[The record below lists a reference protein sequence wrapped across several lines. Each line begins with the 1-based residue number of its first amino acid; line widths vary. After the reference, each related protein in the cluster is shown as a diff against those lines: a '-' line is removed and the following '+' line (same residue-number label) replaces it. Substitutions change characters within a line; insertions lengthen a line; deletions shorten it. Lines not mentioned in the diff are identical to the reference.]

1 MDIDIETILII
12 LISDILNI
20 SSELDVFKAAIRWIE
35 HNITHRKQQ
44 LLKLMKCV
52 RFPLMTPCELFHCY
66 ELTSLFLENNDCRQ
80 MILEANWIVSA
91 HMLQKEDPFKLMVP
105 TPRITTTRAPL
116 QNGNEELYQTNS
128 IGNVNFVVNLK
139 APTQNKEKSELSPTT
154 GDIIVLGGF
163 FPQSNRT
170 DISAKSIDKYHSD
183 DNEWKHCNEFPEPR
197 LHFAVTIQNGT
208 VYLTGGFDPRLK
220 VKPSVPTTDAFIL
233 ETRTCAWIK
242 IVPMNT
248 ARMYHSL
255 ASLNGMIYAIGGQD
269 GNNRV
274 LNTVEC
280 YNPKTDNW
288 VFIKPMTQARL
299 AASTGVIDGKLYTAG
314 GYEESIRRPI
324 LDTVECFNPKKNKW
338 QFKNK
343 LRFPRGHASIVTV
356 NDKLYLCGG
365 VTKSFVNHNSVISS
379 VPSID
384 VYNKE
389 QDVWEHC
396 SDMVTARHS
405 AGTASVGSLIYIIGG
420 ATTQYNRIFR
430 SVECF
435 DTDTKTWVSGAKD
448 LPYPSKWIQC
458 LSLN

>member
-1 MDIDIETILII
+1 
-12 LISDILNI
+12 
-20 SSELDVFKAAIRWIE
+20 
-35 HNITHRKQQ
+35 
-44 LLKLMKCV
+44 
-52 RFPLMTPCELFHCY
+52 
-66 ELTSLFLENNDCRQ
+66 
-80 MILEANWIVSA
+80 
-91 HMLQKEDPFKLMVP
+91 
-105 TPRITTTRAPL
+105 
-116 QNGNEELYQTNS
+116 
-128 IGNVNFVVNLK
+128 
-139 APTQNKEKSELSPTT
+139 
-154 GDIIVLGGF
+154 
-163 FPQSNRT
+163 
-170 DISAKSIDKYHSD
+170 
-183 DNEWKHCNEFPEPR
+183 
-197 LHFAVTIQNGT
+197 
-208 VYLTGGFDPRLK
+208 
-220 VKPSVPTTDAFIL
+220 
-233 ETRTCAWIK
+233 
-242 IVPMNT
+242 MNT

-288 VFIKPMTQARL
+288 VFIKPMTRARL

-314 GYEESIRRPI
+314 GYGESIRRPI

-435 DTDTKTWVSGAKD
+435 DTDTKTWVSGVKD